1 MMPRKDER
9 FQSVFDLR
17 NELENL
23 NAYQDEESEE
33 IHIDENNLFKE
44 PKDNVGKEEE
54 INVSQ
59 NEESEKTYVEEHLVI
74 DRTVDKIVIKYNSNS
89 MVTITPHEVIVNPDK
104 RYAICVDNYKNFL
117 AELAKLKITNRK
129 EAPHDVNVAPNTE
142 KVSITTFKNNFRIEF
157 ILFRHVILFH
167 MGV

>member
-1 MMPRKDER
+1 MPRKDER

-74 DRTVDKIVIKYNSNS
+74 DRTVDK
-89 MVTITPHEVIVNPDK
+89 
-104 RYAICVDNYKNFL
+104 
-117 AELAKLKITNRK
+117 
-129 EAPHDVNVAPNTE
+129 
-142 KVSITTFKNNFRIEF
+142 
-157 ILFRHVILFH
+157 
-167 MGV
+167 